1 MAMSIR
7 RSTPVKLLPRNPM
20 RATFFVFSCIF
31 MLAACGCGSTGT
43 SRSIVSKSTPGKGV
57 ADTGKIKQV
66 NYDAKEAVILEAD
79 REETKTGWSI
89 GNLNPFNRKKERI
102 PLPLSKSEPDE
113 KSDRS
118 AGGF

>member
-1 MAMSIR
+1 MH
-7 RSTPVKLLPRNPM
+7 
-20 RATFFVFSCIF
+20 ATFIVLSGVLCLAFV
-31 MLAACGCGSTGT
+31 GCGSTGT
-43 SRSIVSKSTPGKGV
+43 SRAIVSKSTPGKGV
-57 ADTGKIKQV
+57 ADSGKIKQV

-79 REETKTGWSI
+79 REETKTGWSL

-113 KSDRS
+113 KSERS